1 MHDPV
6 IIVGGGLAG
15 SLAALLMARE
25 RPEIPVLLLE
35 AGRRIGGNHT
45 WSFFDSDVPLGG
57 ADWVRAL
64 QPARWSSYTV
74 AFPRHDRHI
83 VQGYNAVTSSRLDAL
98 VRERLGAD
106 RFRCG
111 CEVTQ
116 IAPDHVVLA
125 GGETLRAGAV
135 IDARGPDGPMPGLE
149 LGWQK
154 FVGIEFASP
163 VPDSARATIM
173 DATVPQIDGYRFFY
187 TLPLAEDRVLL
198 EDTYYS
204 DKPLLDVETVADRV
218 RAMAAERG
226 IDGAELRHETGVL
239 PICISGD
246 PARFWPAGDPVA
258 RLGIRGGF
266 FHATTGYSFA
276 LALRQAIELTR
287 VRDFSGAALA
297 AWSRRQFLQHW
308 RDSAY
313 YRVLNSLMFHAAE
326 PDARYRVFERFYRLS
341 EPLIARFYAGRLT
354 LRDKTR
360 ILAGRPPV
368 PIGAA
373 LRSLRYSATAN
384 R

>member
-15 SLAALLMARE
+15 ALAALTMARV

-35 AGRRIGGNHT
+35 AGSRIGGNHT

-64 QPARWSSYTV
+64 RPARWPSYRV
-74 AFPRHDRHI
+74 AFPGHERRI
-83 VQGYNAVTSSRLDAL
+83 VQGYNAVSSSSLDAL
-98 VRERLGAD
+98 VREQLAPGRW
-106 RFRCG
+106 RSN
-111 CEVTQ
+111 CEVAA
-116 IAPDHVVLA
+116 IAPDRVVLA
-125 GGETLRAGAV
+125 GGETLPAAAV

-154 FVGIEFASP
+154 FVGIEFGAR
-163 VPDSARATIM
+163 VPDPESATIM
-173 DATVPQIDGYRFFY
+173 DATVPQIDGYRFVY
-187 TLPLAEDRVLL
+187 TLPLAEDRVLI

-204 DKPLLDVETVADRV
+204 DKPLLDVEAVTHRV
-218 RAMAAERG
+218 RAIAAARG
-226 IDGAELRHETGVL
+226 LEGPELRHEAGVL

-246 PARFWPAGDPVA
+246 PALFWAVGDPVA

-276 LALRQAIELTR
+276 LALRLAIELTR
-287 VRDFSGAALA
+287 VRDFSGPALA
-297 AWSRRQFLQHW
+297 AWTRQQFLSHW

-313 YRVLNSLMFHAAE
+313 YRVLNSLMFHAAS
-326 PDARYRVFERFYRLS
+326 PDGRYRVFERFYRLS
-341 EPLIARFYAGRLT
+341 EPLIARFYGGRLT
-354 LRDKTR
+354 MRDKTR

-373 LRSLRYSATAN
+373 LRSLHYSATGY